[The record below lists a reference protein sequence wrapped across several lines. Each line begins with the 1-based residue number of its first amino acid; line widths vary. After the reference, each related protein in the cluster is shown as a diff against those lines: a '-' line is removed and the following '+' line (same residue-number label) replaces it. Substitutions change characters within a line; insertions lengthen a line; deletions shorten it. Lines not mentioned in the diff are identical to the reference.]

1 MCVTSEIE
9 GEVNLRGGGPDVREV
24 LAGTGLLSAADGPQ
38 HFRSERGRRITYIS
52 RLQAVQAA
60 VATQIESLA
69 KSAPNKRVAIV
80 AFSSGLQL
88 HGDASTDFDAAA
100 MAVEGDHLES
110 CEELRA
116 AGQAAASR
124 GGVSYQAVS
133 AASEGLIERLYT
145 LEEGGG
151 TALGPAICVALGMAQ
166 GVAGSKVIVC
176 TDGLANI
183 GVGALDELDTDA
195 ATEQATAFYAALGNR
210 AQAQGCSIDVVA
222 LEGDGCDVENLGVM
236 SEAAGGTVSKLDP
249 TKLVDEFAAILAEP
263 VLATRCTLTMH
274 LHAGLRFRNE
284 DELVEE
290 AAAAASTSAPQHH
303 HVLVKQIGNV
313 TASSEV
319 SVEFGLAPQRATVG
333 TELPFQSQLRFTRAD
348 GSVVTRVQTA
358 VMPVTQDSALAE
370 AQANPALL
378 AAHAAKQTAQL
389 GQRGDYMAARVNSFA
404 YDGVLQRCCVEGSKQ
419 RTYSSWRG
427 QQTSLDRRL
436 RDEQMEEAMSGIG
449 DLDAMV
455 ERSARSGSSAELMA
469 AKSARSFHRRKARSK
484 KDHFSAELL
493 QVKASKST
501 TY

>member
-1 MCVTSEIE
+1 
-9 GEVNLRGGGPDVREV
+9 
-24 LAGTGLLSAADGPQ
+24 
-38 HFRSERGRRITYIS
+38 
-52 RLQAVQAA
+52 
-60 VATQIESLA
+60 
-69 KSAPNKRVAIV
+69 V

-88 HGDASTDFDAAA
+88 HGDACTDFDAAA

-110 CEELRA
+110 CDELRA

-124 GGVSYQAVS
+124 GGASCQAVS

-195 ATEQATAFYAALGNR
+195 ATEQATAFYAALGNE
-210 AQAQGCSIDVVA
+210 AAAQGCSIDVVA

-284 DELVEE
+284 DELAEE
-290 AAAAASTSAPQHH
+290 AAAAAAGTSALQHH

-333 TELPFQSQLRFTRAD
+333 LELPFQSQLRFTRAD

-358 VMPVTQDSALAE
+358 IMPVTQDSALAE

-378 AAHAAKQTAQL
+378 AARKCWPFTPLRWLRRAMPAQFLSYAPKRLLISHHVYRMALVLLQTLRSRQRSWGSVGTTWPLESTRSLTTACYSAAVW
-389 GQRGDYMAARVNSFA
+389 RGASSVPTPRGAASRPVSIGACATSRWRNQCLASATWTRWWRGPRAAARQPS
-404 YDGVLQRCCVEGSKQ
+404 
-419 RTYSSWRG
+419 
-427 QQTSLDRRL
+427 
-436 RDEQMEEAMSGIG
+436 
-449 DLDAMV
+449 
-455 ERSARSGSSAELMA
+455 
-469 AKSARSFHRRKARSK
+469 
-484 KDHFSAELL
+484 
-493 QVKASKST
+493 
-501 TY
+501 